1 MPYQKNENMIATKA
15 SAAQNLAWEVQKAK
29 LKATFPK
36 LTEEDL
42 NFDATKKNE
51 MLGNLE
57 IKLGMTIKEL
67 QAIIGI
73 L

>member
-1 MPYQKNENMIATKA
+1 VIATTA
-15 SAAQNLAWEVQKAK
+15 SAAQRLEWEAQKAK

-36 LTEEDL
+36 LSEEDL

-51 MLGNLE
+51 MLSILE
-57 IKLGMTIKEL
+57 VKLGMTIKEL
-67 QAIIGI
+67 QVIIGI

>member
-1 MPYQKNENMIATKA
+1 MIATKA
-15 SAAQNLAWEVQKAK
+15 STAQRLEWEAQKAK

-51 MLGNLE
+51 MLSNLE
-57 IKLGMTIKEL
+57 VKLGMTIKEL
-67 QAIIGI
+67 QVIIGI